1 MNATQKLYDSGFN
14 TITGIKQLNP
24 LLYFRSLQLIDGR
37 KTQYPSFDKFNIK
50 KITKLPY
57 KDYFVIESNKK
68 YKNKITDWRHKPV
81 VPKINSIY
89 LELDKR
95 IKINKEKIKEKKI
108 RALTLEN
115 KKYNIRVKN
124 QKPKLLKAEI
134 LNKLFIENH
143 DKYLELLLRNSRFR
157 KKGNSSNIIKSRY
170 IKLPNISGYKD
181 GMFSKMHS
189 KTEFNLD
196 ENDNSKDNSVEQ
208 KDHKHKEI
216 SHQKQGLDDKQNY

>member
-68 YKNKITDWRHKPV
+68 YKNKITDWRQKPV
-81 VPKINSIY
+81 IPKINSVY

-134 LNKLFIENH
+134 LSKLFIENH

-196 ENDNSKDNSVEQ
+196 ENENSKDNSVEQ

>member
-1 MNATQKLYDSGFN
+1 M
-14 TITGIKQLNP
+14 
-24 LLYFRSLQLIDGR
+24 R
-37 KTQYPSFDKFNIK
+37 
-50 KITKLPY
+50 
-57 KDYFVIESNKK
+57 
-68 YKNKITDWRHKPV
+68 
-81 VPKINSIY
+81 
-89 LELDKR
+89 
-95 IKINKEKIKEKKI
+95 
-108 RALTLEN
+108 
-115 KKYNIRVKN
+115 N
-124 QKPKLLKAEI
+124 QKPKLLKTEF
-134 LNKLFIENH
+134 LQKLFIENH

-216 SHQKQGLDDKQNY
+216 FHQKQGLDDKQNY

>member
-1 MNATQKLYDSGFN
+1 MNNTQRMYDFGFS
-14 TITGIKQLNP
+14 IVIGAKKLNP
-24 LLYFRSLQLIDGR
+24 FSYFRSIQLINGR
-37 KTQYPSFDKFNIK
+37 KTQYPSFDRFKIK
-50 KITKLPY
+50 TISSIPY
-57 KDYFVIESNKK
+57 KNIFVIETNKK
-68 YKNKITDWRHKPV
+68 MKNKVRDIIKKPCA
-81 VPKINSIY
+81 PKINNSY
-89 LELDKR
+89 LKLQQIIR
-95 IKINKEKIKEKKI
+95 NNREKIQEKNK
-108 RALTLEN
+108 RALTIEN
-115 KKYNIRVKN
+115 VKYNWRIQN
-124 QKPKLLKAEI
+124 QKPKILKANY